1 MANFK
6 LNDNYITLA
15 SFLAE
20 FDFQLLKLPH
30 ALYEIFIE
38 RTYSPS
44 IGSVKY
50 DFIKPQLIGSF
61 QPFADMGNDLLNV
74 HAPYKSAAE
83 FGVDCLQPVFG
94 VGNIFKGGFYLLAVL
109 LLFIPTLIIAPILI
123 SLLSNKI
130 AENMK
135 QLFGIGGIVLLSW
148 FLDGIGSLVR
158 GSTELA
164 ATPLLI
170 IKMPMRGLFTLIKY
184 WQENR
189 YEKFDDETD
198 EDDWK
203 TGFEPDEVNIK
214 KSPATRD
221 ESYEDEYDVHLKSIE
236 DLDSKDVFK
245 NTTQNNNKSSLTG
258 TLDFSGSKP
267 Y

>member
-6 LNDNYITLA
+6 LNNRYITLG

-20 FDFQLLKLPH
+20 FDFQLLKIPH

-50 DFIKPQLIGSF
+50 DFIKPQLKGSF
-61 QPFADMGNDLLNV
+61 QPFADMANDFLNTFT
-74 HAPYKSAAE
+74 PYQSASE
-83 FGVDCLQPVFG
+83 FGVDCLQPILG
-94 VGNIFKGGFYLLAVL
+94 LGNILKGGFYLLAVL

-123 SLLSNKI
+123 SLFSNKI

-148 FLDGIGSLVR
+148 FLDGIGSLIR
-158 GSTELA
+158 GSTELI

-170 IKMPMRGLFTLIKY
+170 IKMPLRGIIALIKY

-189 YEKFDDETD
+189 YEKFDDED
-198 EDDWK
+198 YSGWEEIADDRK
-203 TGFEPDEVNIK
+203 GNTK

-221 ESYEDEYDVHLKSIE
+221 ESYEDEE
-236 DLDSKDVFK
+236 DLDSKPVFK
-245 NTTQNNNKSSLTG
+245 TAAQNNTGSLTPQ
-258 TLDFSGSKP
+258 FREEYSHAKR
-267 Y
+267 